1 MSVSPRDAV
10 AVLKPAHHGGLDYA
24 ALKAKGISPEEV
36 LDFSV
41 NVNPFGPPLAVQEAV
56 AAAAIARY
64 PDTRAGALRE
74 RLAEL
79 NGVELEEVLVTNGLS
94 QAIWLLALAYIR
106 PSDLA
111 LVLAPTFGEYRVACE
126 LMGARVECWWSRAKD
141 DFRPDIEAAA
151 RWVKERHPRLV
162 WLCNPNNP
170 TGTYLG
176 EEEVRLLLKAC
187 AKAGGLLVVDEAYI
201 NFVES
206 AWASVALL
214 KSGHLVLLRSMT
226 KDYAL
231 AGLRL
236 GYLLAPAEVIE
247 VLSKVQ
253 PPWSVNAVARET
265 GVAALASEGHYRD
278 AWRKLRGLSQALRRS
293 LLELGLEAFPTDAN
307 FLLIRVGDGARAREE
322 LWAHR
327 ILVRDCASF
336 GLPAYIRVGARLEED
351 NRRLVS
357 ALTSTPSLTAT
368 PFPSPNLGRGEGGR
382 GTG

>member
-1 MSVSPRDAV
+1 MSASPRNAV

-41 NVNPFGPPLAVQEAV
+41 NVNPFGVPPAVQEAV
-56 AAAAIARY
+56 ARASITRY

-74 RLAEL
+74 RLAEI
-79 NGVELEEVLVTNGLS
+79 NGVEPEQVLVTNGLS

-106 PSDLA
+106 PGDLA
-111 LVLAPTFGEYRVACE
+111 LVLAPTFGEYQVACE
-126 LMGARVECWWSRAKD
+126 LIGARVEAWWSRAED
-141 DFRPDIEAAA
+141 GFRPDIEAIAS
-151 RWVKERHPRLV
+151 WVSDHCPRLT

-170 TGTYLG
+170 TGLYLT
-176 EEEVRLLLKAC
+176 EKEVRPLLDAC
-187 AKAGGLLVVDEAYI
+187 AEAGSLLVVDEAYVS
-201 NFVES
+201 FVES

-236 GYLLAPAEVIE
+236 GYVLTPAEVTEI
-247 VLSKVQ
+247 LNKVQ
-253 PPWSVNAVARET
+253 PPWSVNAVAQEA
-265 GVAALASEGHYRD
+265 GLAALASEDYYRGT
-278 AWRKLRGLSQALRRS
+278 WRKLRGLTQALRRS
-293 LLELGLEAFPTDAN
+293 LLELGLEVFPTDAN
-307 FLLIRVGDGARAREE
+307 FLLVRVGNGAQAREE

-336 GLPAYIRVGARLEED
+336 GLPAYIRVGTRLEED
-351 NRRLVS
+351 NCRLVS
-357 ALTSTPSLTAT
+357 CLKHFLESAFLWE
-368 PFPSPNLGRGEGGR
+368 N
-382 GTG
+382 

>member
-24 ALKAKGISPEEV
+24 ALRAQGFSPEEV

-41 NVNPFGPPLAVQEAV
+41 NVNPFGPPPAVREALARV
-56 AAAAIARY
+56 AIVRY

-74 RLAEL
+74 RLAAI
-79 NGVELEEVLVTNGLS
+79 NGVVPEEVLVTNGLS

-106 PSDLA
+106 PGDLA

-126 LMGARVECWWSRAKD
+126 LIGARVESWWSRAED
-141 DFRPDIEAAA
+141 GFRPNIEAIAS
-151 RWVKERHPRLV
+151 WVRDHRPRLT

-170 TGTYLG
+170 TGLYLT
-176 EEEVRLLLKAC
+176 EKEVRPLLEAC
-187 AKAGGLLVVDEAYI
+187 VEAGGLLVVDEAYI

-253 PPWSVNAVARET
+253 PPWSVNAVAQEA
-265 GVAALASEGHYRD
+265 GLAALESEGHYRD
-278 AWRKLRGLSQALRRS
+278 AWCKLRGLTQALRRS

-357 ALTSTPSLTAT
+357 CLKRFLESAFLWA
-368 PFPSPNLGRGEGGR
+368 N
-382 GTG
+382 

>member
-10 AVLKPAHHGGLDYA
+10 AMLKPAHHGGLDYA
-24 ALKAKGISPEEV
+24 ALRAKGISPEEV

-74 RLAEL
+74 RLAAI
-79 NGVELEEVLVTNGLS
+79 NGVKPEQVLVTNGLS

-106 PSDLA
+106 PGDLA

-126 LMGARVECWWSRAKD
+126 LMRARVESWCSRAKD
-141 DFRPDIEAAA
+141 GFRPDIAAIA
-151 RWVKERHPRLV
+151 SWVRNHHPRLT

-170 TGTYLG
+170 TGLYLT
-176 EEEVRLLLKAC
+176 EKEMHLLLEAC
-187 AKAGGLLVVDEAYI
+187 IEAGSLLVVDEAYI

-236 GYLLAPAEVIE
+236 GYLLASAEVIE
-247 VLSKVQ
+247 VLSKAQ
-253 PPWSVNAVARET
+253 PPWSVNAVAQET
-265 GVAALASEGHYRD
+265 GLAALESHGYYRD
-278 AWRKLRGLSQALRRS
+278 TWRKLRRLTLTLRCS
-293 LLELGLEAFPTDAN
+293 LLDLGLEVLPTDAN
-307 FLLIRVGDGARAREE
+307 FMLVHVGDAVRAQEE
-322 LWAHR
+322 LWEDR
-327 ILVRDCASF
+327 ILARDCVSF
-336 GLPAYIRVGARLEED
+336 GLPAYIRVGTRLEED

-357 ALTSTPSLTAT
+357 CLKRFL
-368 PFPSPNLGRGEGGR
+368 EGAFLWAN
-382 GTG
+382 